1 MENENKNDSQVVE
14 PKPVVE
20 EPTAVPITPVSNVSQ
35 EVPTQ
40 PMEIKTEVSTV
51 PEQVQPAVQPTQP
64 VQAQSAA
71 PTVQTTQPV
80 QAAQPQAQPTVNK
93 QEPQVQV
100 IMQQNDNK
108 QKKKMDKQTL
118 FRIIAAS
125 VIVLG
130 IAVYFIF
137 FHKVEKPTDEGD
149 PKSVTTAY
157 FQYLVDG
164 RYREAIKYVY
174 LPEDSYVTED
184 DYFMFTQSNSNFK
197 DILGNGIKDI
207 RKTSKTETKAVYIV
221 SLNNDRDYTVNL
233 DMLSDGNW
241 RVIVEDLYLEN
252 WKVEVPGSSKLYI
265 DGSLVP
271 KSLSKA
277 NDKGHDVYTIPAIG
291 PYKKEF
297 KVETSFDELTKK
309 FEVAGSNSGEEIK
322 LELKK
327 EDEINSAL
335 AYIKEMWNG
344 MYKDYVDGTPNKDVL
359 VKYFDTNFKE
369 ADMKTAFKE
378 NFDKLSGIGNKQYTY
393 KDVEMESVIVN
404 PDKKQMIEGNNVI
417 RIEFGYK
424 LNTTVDYIYEGSKDV
439 TKSMTRYSS
448 IKLTKTNDG
457 YRINEITDDKLFNY
471 LKYTVQEY

>member
-1 MENENKNDSQVVE
+1 MENENKNENNSQVVE

-20 EPTAVPITPVSNVSQ
+20 VHTEVQTTPVSNTSQ

-40 PMEIKTEVSTV
+40 PVQVKPVV
-51 PEQVQPAVQPTQP
+51 EQTQIVQSP
-64 VQAQSAA
+64 VA
-71 PTVQTTQPV
+71 QTTQPAQV
-80 QAAQPQAQPTVNK
+80 AQPQAQPTVNK
-93 QEPQVQV
+93 QEPKVQV
-100 IMQQNDNK
+100 IMQQGDNK
-108 QKKKMDKQTL
+108 QKKKMNKQTL
-118 FRIIAAS
+118 IRIIAAS

-130 IAVYFIF
+130 LAVYFIF
-137 FHKVEKPTDEGD
+137 FHKVEKATNEGD

-164 RYREAIKYVY
+164 RHREAIKYVY
-174 LPEDSYVTED
+174 LPEDSYVTEE
-184 DYFMFTQSNSNFK
+184 DYFLFTQNNSNFK
-197 DILGNGIKDI
+197 DILGHTIKDV

-221 SLNNDRDYTVNL
+221 TLNNDIDYTVHL

-241 RVIVEDLYLEN
+241 RVVVEDLYLEN

-271 KSLSKA
+271 KRLAKA

-297 KVETSFDELTKK
+297 KVETSFDTYTKK

-322 LELKK
+322 LELTK
-327 EDEINSAL
+327 EDEINSAIK
-335 AYIKEMWNG
+335 YIKEMWNG
-344 MYKDYVDGTPNKDVL
+344 MYKDYVEGTPNKDVL

-369 ADMKTAFKE
+369 SDMTKSFKD
-378 NFDKLSGIGNKQYTY
+378 NFDQLSGKGNKQYTY
-393 KDVEMESVIVN
+393 KDVEMESIIVN
-404 PDKKQMIEGNNVI
+404 PDKKQMIEGDDVI

-448 IKLTKTNDG
+448 IKLRKTKDS
-457 YRINEITDDKLFNY
+457 YKINEITDDKLFNY